1 MAKRSERHKLVR
13 KIIREKPIRIQ
24 GELVKEL
31 KRAGHKVTQ
40 ATVSRDVND
49 LGLEK
54 ITVEGGKSVYAL
66 PEDRYLKRMCEDL
79 VKKVEQSSNLLV
91 VKTSPGT
98 AQGVASALDGAAW
111 EEILGTIAGDDTI
124 LVIASGDQAA
134 NAALQRLKKLR
145 A

>member
-1 MAKRSERHKLVR
+1 MAKRSDRHQLIR
-13 KIIREKPIRIQ
+13 NIIREKPIRIQ

-31 KRAGHKVTQ
+31 KRAGHRVTQ

-54 ITVEGGKSVYAL
+54 ISVEGGKSVYAL

-79 VKKVEQSSNLLV
+79 VKKIEQSGNLLV

-98 AQGVASALDGAAW
+98 AQGVASALDGAMW
-111 EEILGTIAGDDTI
+111 EEVIGTIAGDDSI
-124 LVIASGDQAA
+124 LVVATSEQAA
-134 NAALQRLKKLR
+134 STALQRLRKLKG
-145 A
+145 